1 MNNLQNDQIRILSYI
16 LAVSKQEVIRKDI
29 DSFASSE
36 N

>member
-1 MNNLQNDQIRILSYI
+1 MQNEQIRILSYI
-16 LAVSKQEVIRKDI
+16 LGVSKQEVIRKAI